1 MSLSEAVAIPPPS
14 TQGGL
19 RTLAFDIGGTR
30 LKAALLNGT
39 GEVVAGPVR
48 TDTPHPCSPAIVV
61 PTLVELA
68 RQLGDFDRISI
79 GFPGVVRAGTVITAP
94 NLGTPA
100 WHGTPLAQ
108 RLSAALGRP
117 ARMLNDGS
125 VQGLGVIQGKGVE
138 VVITLGT
145 GMGFAL
151 FRNGRLAPHLEMG
164 QHPVR
169 SDRTYDK
176 YIGSAA
182 LAHAGLKR
190 WNKRVGRVIGHVHT
204 LTNYDTLYIGGGNAK
219 HISIPLPASVKLVP
233 NAAGLTGG
241 VKLWETLPEEDFLA

>member
-1 MSLSEAVAIPPPS
+1 
-14 TQGGL
+14 
-19 RTLAFDIGGTR
+19 
-30 LKAALLNGT
+30 
-39 GEVVAGPVR
+39 
-48 TDTPHPCSPAIVV
+48 
-61 PTLVELA
+61 
-68 RQLGDFDRISI
+68 
-79 GFPGVVRAGTVITAP
+79 
-94 NLGTPA
+94 
-100 WHGTPLAQ
+100 
-108 RLSAALGRP
+108 
-117 ARMLNDGS
+117 MLNDGS

-176 YIGSAA
+176 YIGNAA

-190 WNKRVGRVIGHVHT
+190 WNKRVGRVVGHVHT